1 LPKKDTAL
9 RQKQA
14 KKGSQANKVD
24 AVGKAT
30 RAKKSTQ
37 LPKHQ
42 IWNTKATAALQNPRS
57 KNGTKL
63 SSKAAAATAKKTSL
77 WKLWSTKKSD
87 ATQAKVEGQKPKSKK
102 PTTSTSRERPYTA
115 EKSGKIK
122 NVKYNRQL
130 EALEEVMD
138 AIEKFKMHAEKLG
151 ISGKELLDAV
161 SEASHASELSP
172 LADPPGMSSSSL
184 SSLTKRSF

>member
-1 LPKKDTAL
+1 LSKKDTAL

-24 AVGKAT
+24 ALGKAT

-37 LPKHQ
+37 FQKHQ
-42 IWNTKATAALQNPRS
+42 IRNTKATAALQNPRS
-57 KNGTKL
+57 KNATKL
-63 SSKAAAATAKKTSL
+63 PSKAAAATAKKTSL

-87 ATQAKVEGQKPKSKK
+87 GTQAKVEGQKPKFKK
-102 PTTSTSRERPYTA
+102 PTTA

-122 NVKYNRQL
+122 NVKSNRQL
-130 EALEEVMD
+130 EALGEVMD

-172 LADPPGMSSSSL
+172 LADPPGISSSSL